1 MLIKKL
7 KLNYFGHFHN
17 REIELKPGINLIY
30 GENEA
35 GKSTIHAFIKGMLF
49 GIERMRG
56 RGSAS
61 KEDTYTRYLPWSYPG
76 AYEGSMD
83 IVLEGK
89 EYRLQRSFHANSKSF
104 TVLDLST
111 GREIKLREGLISE
124 LVPGLTE
131 SIYKNTVSI
140 EQLKASTDQ
149 ELASQVRNYITNLSV
164 TKSKEIDVAK
174 AFNILNN
181 KRKQLD
187 LTKYQEEMKAIQL
200 DMEDELQKEKKMDEL
215 SLQRRELLHQEQQLK
230 AERDNLTSTEKKEAD
245 RMELLP
251 AILEKYN
258 NYETY
263 RRQAE
268 DVGLQEQELNNKI
281 FQWEKD
287 LPLIEIFIED
297 SKVAERLYRLQKDM
311 ENQQQEFKGVKETA
325 LETKQRNSSMILC
338 FSVLGAIIV
347 LLVSGMEI
355 LGIGLAIGVL
365 LLGGVFFWMSSHAGG
380 KALAQQKRKEKEL
393 NTKRSDT
400 MKKINEICKKHQVK
414 SVEELLNKQEEI
426 RKNQYAMEHAED
438 QKKTLEKQRSMLED
452 RCDLLYETIMKYMQ
466 NFISAEELTSE
477 AIQRLREEIN
487 RRRSLLQGKVSEI
500 NRKLE
505 EYKLQREKIIW
516 EVNALEG
523 NEEQLLKNKDRLT
536 DLERMM
542 KEGIVEQEA
551 VKLALSTIQE
561 LSTDIHD
568 SFGEKLN
575 QSVSDIIREVT
586 GGRYNDL
593 KIDEK
598 LEVKVGYNG
607 NYHMLDRLS
616 AGTMD
621 QVYFALRLAVADLL
635 LENKS
640 MPLLFDDSF
649 ALYDETRVRA
659 SLNKISDREQVVLF
673 TCHKREKE
681 LLEEQNIPYHFID
694 LSY

>member
-30 GENEA
+30 GDNEA

-61 KEDTYTRYLPWSYPG
+61 KEDSYTRYLPWGYPG

-83 IVLEGK
+83 IVLGEK
-89 EYRLQRSFHANSKSF
+89 EYRLQRSFHANNKNF

-111 GREIKLREGLISE
+111 GREIKLKEGLISE
-124 LVPGLTE
+124 IIPDLTE
-131 SIYKNTVSI
+131 SVYKNTISI
-140 EQLKASTDQ
+140 EQLKVSTDL
-149 ELASQVRNYITNLSV
+149 ELTSQVRNYITNLSI
-164 TKSKEIDVAK
+164 TKSKEIDVTK

-187 LTKYQEEMKAIQL
+187 LTKCQEEIKALQL
-200 DMEDELQKEKKMDEL
+200 DIEEGMQKEKRMDEL
-215 SLQRRELLHQEQQLK
+215 SLQRRDLLHKEQQLK
-230 AERDNLTSTEKKEAD
+230 AELDKLTATEKKELE
-245 RMELLP
+245 RMELFP
-251 AILEKYN
+251 AIFEKYD

-268 DVGLQEQELNNKI
+268 ALELQEQELNNKI
-281 FQWEKD
+281 FQWEKE
-287 LPLIEIFIED
+287 LPRIEIFID
-297 SKVAERLYRLQKDM
+297 ACKVAEKLYRF
-311 ENQQQEFKGVKETA
+311 QQDLEKQQREFKGEKTTT
-325 LETKQRNSSMILC
+325 LETKQRNSNLILC
-338 FSVLGAIIV
+338 FSILAAMIV
-347 LLVSGMEI
+347 LLVSGMEMI
-355 LGIGLAIGVL
+355 GVGIAIGVL
-365 LLGGVFFWMSSHAGG
+365 SLGGFIFWTSNHSGG
-380 KALAQQKRKEKEL
+380 KALAQQKLKEKDL
-393 NTKRSDT
+393 NAKLTDAT
-400 MKKINEICKKHQVK
+400 KKINEICKEHQAK
-414 SVEELLNKQEEI
+414 SVEELLKKQEEI
-426 RKNQYAMEHAED
+426 KKNQYAMEHSED
-438 QKKTLEKQRSMLED
+438 QKKNLEQQRSMLED

-466 NFISAEELTSE
+466 NFIQAEELTSE
-477 AIQRLREEIN
+477 AIRMLREEIN
-487 RRRSLLQGKVSEI
+487 HRRSLLQGKVSDI
-500 NRKLE
+500 NQKLE
-505 EYKLQREKIIW
+505 AYKLQREKITW
-516 EVNALEG
+516 EVNALEA
-523 NEEQLLKNKDRLT
+523 NEEQLLINKDRLSS
-536 DLERMM
+536 LEQSM
-542 KEGIVEQEA
+542 KEGALEQEA
-551 VKLALSTIQE
+551 VKLALTTIQE

-568 SFGEKLN
+568 SFGEQLN
-575 QSVSDIIREVT
+575 QSVSDIIQEVT
-586 GGRYNDL
+586 NGRYNDL

-598 LEVKVGYNG
+598 LEVKVGWNG

-635 LENKS
+635 LENRS

-649 ALYDETRVRA
+649 ALYDEMRVRA